1 MGDRTVI
8 EKFHK
13 KKKNEKYL
21 FREKLIVLFWD
32 FFFNVFLFFFL
43 FYYAILA
50 ILLFVMYLNWSLSH
64 AQHEIVIERNYLY
77 NEQEIDENG
86 IYFTKETG
94 SLWNMS
100 TVLQKQVWTPPLG
113 GHKLWQR
120 IRKSGQ
126 KMKRPISFRFDLV
139 MIFFLSISL
148 SSSNVDKLWT
158 FFVCLKTERDHMFHM
173 FRPGLAAKSLVIDAF
188 VTIHLDL

>member
-1 MGDRTVI
+1 MRLFFKCFSFLFSFLLRYTCYPAFCYVSELVTFPCTARDRDW
-8 EKFHK
+8 
-13 KKKNEKYL
+13 
-21 FREKLIVLFWD
+21 EKLSYE
-32 FFFNVFLFFFL
+32 
-43 FYYAILA
+43 YY
-50 ILLFVMYLNWSLSH
+50 
-64 AQHEIVIERNYLY
+64 
-77 NEQEIDENG
+77 EQEIDENG
-86 IYFTKETG
+86 IYFTKEAG

-126 KMKRPISFRFDLV
+126 KMKRPVSFRFDLV

>member
-13 KKKNEKYL
+13 KKKKEKYL
-21 FREKLIVLFWD
+21 FREKLNVLFWD
-32 FFFNVFLFFFL
+32 SFFNVFLFFFI
-43 FYYAILA
+43 FCYAIRA
-50 ILLFVMYLNWSLSH
+50 ILLFVMYLRRSLSH
-64 AQHEIVIERNYLY
+64 AQHEIVIERNNRY

-126 KMKRPISFRFDLV
+126 KMKRPVSFRFDLV
-139 MIFFLSISL
+139 MIFFINFTLFI
-148 SSSNVDKLWT
+148 K
-158 FFVCLKTERDHMFHM
+158 R
-173 FRPGLAAKSLVIDAF
+173 R
-188 VTIHLDL
+188 

>member
-1 MGDRTVI
+1 
-8 EKFHK
+8 
-13 KKKNEKYL
+13 
-21 FREKLIVLFWD
+21 
-32 FFFNVFLFFFL
+32 
-43 FYYAILA
+43 
-50 ILLFVMYLNWSLSH
+50 MYLRRSLSH
-64 AQHEIVIERNYLY
+64 AQHEIVIERNNRY

-126 KMKRPISFRFDLV
+126 KMKRPVSFRFDLV

-148 SSSNVDKLWT
+148 SSSNVDKL
-158 FFVCLKTERDHMFHM
+158 
-173 FRPGLAAKSLVIDAF
+173 
-188 VTIHLDL
+188 

>member
-1 MGDRTVI
+1 M
-8 EKFHK
+8 
-13 KKKNEKYL
+13 
-21 FREKLIVLFWD
+21 
-32 FFFNVFLFFFL
+32 FFFSFFF

-50 ILLFVMYLNWSLSH
+50 ILLFVMYLRRSLSH
-64 AQHEIVIERNYLY
+64 AQHEIVIERNNRY

-126 KMKRPISFRFDLV
+126 KMKRPVSFRFDLV
-139 MIFFLSISL
+139 MIFFINFTLFI
-148 SSSNVDKLWT
+148 K
-158 FFVCLKTERDHMFHM
+158 R
-173 FRPGLAAKSLVIDAF
+173 R
-188 VTIHLDL
+188 

>member
-13 KKKNEKYL
+13 KKRKIFIQGKVNRFILRL
-21 FREKLIVLFWD
+21 FL
-32 FFFNVFLFFFL
+32 NVFLFFFI
-43 FYYAILA
+43 FYYAIRA
-50 ILLFVMYLNWSLSH
+50 ILLFVMYLRRSLSH
-64 AQHEIVIERNYLY
+64 AQHEIVIERNNRY

-126 KMKRPISFRFDLV
+126 KMKRPVSFRFDLV
-139 MIFFLSISL
+139 MIFFINFTLFI
-148 SSSNVDKLWT
+148 K
-158 FFVCLKTERDHMFHM
+158 R
-173 FRPGLAAKSLVIDAF
+173 R
-188 VTIHLDL
+188 